1 MTTLSELQE
10 EQTAVI
16 DSFNGGEKMLDRMI
30 QHGIYPG
37 DTVTLLR
44 TAPLKGPYLISID
57 GREIIVGRSIAKK
70 ILVKL
75 TE

>member
-1 MTTLSELQE
+1 MLTLSELQE

-16 DSFNGGEKMLDRMI
+16 ESFTGGEKMLERMI

-37 DTVTLLR
+37 DKVKLLR

-57 GREIIVGRSIAKK
+57 NREIIVGRSIAKK
-70 ILVKL
+70 ILVNLLK
-75 TE
+75 

>member
-1 MTTLSELQE
+1 MTLSELQE

-16 DSFNGGEKMLDRMI
+16 VSFQGGEKLMERMI

-37 DTVTLLR
+37 DEVKLLR

-57 GREIIVGRSIAKK
+57 GREIIIGRSIAKK
-70 ILVKL
+70 ILVEL
-75 TE
+75 SE